1 MATLPNSAHI
11 WSAGVGDTFVWLE
24 KYSSVDRLS
33 MRQEKKEEGRED
45 RQAGEN
51 ISLCARSTAP
61 FNVQNPYRCPHLRD
75 EKTSSEMGCAV
86 LPRTQSKLD
95 LTQSV

>member
-1 MATLPNSAHI
+1 MATLPNSAHT
-11 WSAGVGDTFVWLE
+11 WSAGVGDTSVWLE

-51 ISLCARSTAP
+51 ISLCARSTVP
-61 FNVQNPYRCPHLRD
+61 FNVQ
-75 EKTSSEMGCAV
+75 KSVS
-86 LPRTQSKLD
+86 LPPFEG
-95 LTQSV
+95 